1 MNELNNPNALR
12 DLMVDTETTGTGPNA
27 AVVSIGAVFFS
38 EHTGQIGAT
47 FKRNI
52 HLATA
57 VAKGFVIEP
66 AAVLWWMQQPDA
78 ARNAAFLQGEQIE
91 KVMQEFHDWI
101 VANGPGIDD
110 LRVFG
115 CSPAFDCVK
124 LDTHFKA
131 CGIETPWHYWAERC
145 YRTIRDRN
153 RNVEEDER
161 TGLHN
166 ALDDAIFQAKH
177 LIKIRHAKKGPANG
191 HP

>member
-38 EHTGQIGAT
+38 EHTGQLGAT

-57 VAKGFVIEP
+57 VARGFVIEP

-91 KVMQEFHDWI
+91 KVMQEFHNWI

-115 CSPAFDCVK
+115 CSTAFDCVK
-124 LDTHFKA
+124 LDAHFKA
-131 CGIETPWHYWAERC
+131 CGIKTPWHYWAERC

-177 LIKIRHAKKGPANG
+177 LIKIRHAKKAATSN
-191 HP
+191 